1 MNATT
6 ILDSDTERLLPIL
19 IHIQTHL
26 EEDLSLEALATQA
39 DLSPFHFHR
48 IFRGAL
54 GETVKQ
60 YVQRLR
66 LERAAYFLKI
76 QDMAII
82 DVAFSLG
89 YHTHETFSRAFRRQ
103 FGVTPK
109 TYRATH
115 RFAPHVEEQIQFVP
129 SQVLNEQTA
138 HYEISRVSACKLD
151 EIGVAF
157 IRHLG
162 PYVDADMHSFERL
175 TAWAQEHNLYR
186 GGNLLIGIGHD
197 DPNVTPADKV
207 RYDACIEVPKPVAPN
222 GDIGYQ
228 TIPAG
233 HYATVTYVGPYG
245 ATMYQAYAALFM
257 QMQNHPRY
265 TLIGLPAVEIYRTTH
280 INPDYVLNQTDIFL
294 PIEEKIGV

>member
-1 MNATT
+1 MNAT
-6 ILDSDTERLLPIL
+6 LNNDTERLLPIL

-26 EEDLSLEALATQA
+26 EDDLSLEALAQQA

-76 QDMAII
+76 QDAAVI

-89 YHTHETFSRAFRRQ
+89 YRTHETFSRAFRRQ

-109 TYRATH
+109 EYRRTH
-115 RFAPHVEEQIQFVP
+115 RFARHVEEHIP
-129 SQVLNEQTA
+129 PALSQVLNEQTT
-138 HYEISRVSACKLD
+138 HYEISRVSVRKLD
-151 EIGVAF
+151 EIGLAF

-162 PYVDADMHSFERL
+162 PYVDADAGSFARL
-175 TAWAQEHNLYR
+175 TTWTQANGLYR
-186 GGNLLIGIGHD
+186 GDNLLIGIGHD

-207 RYDACIEVPKPVAPN
+207 RYDACIEVSEPIAPT
-222 GDIGYQ
+222 GDIGHQ
-228 TIPAG
+228 TLPAG
-233 HYATVTYVGPYG
+233 NYATVTYVGPYG
-245 ATMYQAYAALFM
+245 ETMYQAYGALFA

-265 TLIGLPAVEIYRTTH
+265 TLIGLPVVEIYRTTH
-280 INPDYVLNQTDIFL
+280 INPDYVLNQTDIFI
-294 PIEEKIGV
+294 PVEERG